1 MLSNLL
7 VYRFIVFNLVML
19 VMFAA
24 SVIMG
29 LGYEAFAQD
38 TSYIT
43 WAIAALFTVTLGST
57 GVQGWKIAGKINRY
71 KLGFSSPNKKD
82 AQKRLEKIEHIQ
94 SCANWMVTLG
104 LLGTVYGFL
113 IALSGVSVEQAANI
127 TGVQKL
133 VTHLISGAQVALYTT
148 LVGGFFGLW
157 TEVNYRMVK
166 TAAVVLEKDA
176 L

>member
-1 MLSNLL
+1 MLNNLL
-7 VYRFIVFNLVML
+7 VYRFVVFNLVML
-19 VMFAA
+19 VMLMA
-24 SVIMG
+24 SVVMG
-29 LGYEAFAQD
+29 LGYDAFTLD
-38 TSYIT
+38 ISYIT
-43 WAIAALFTVTLGST
+43 WIIAALFTITLGST
-57 GVQGWKIAGKINRY
+57 GVQGWKIAGTINRY
-71 KLGFSSPNKKD
+71 KVGQIFLGKNA

-113 IALSGVSVEQAANI
+113 IALSGVSVEQASNI

-133 VTHLISGAQVALYTT
+133 VTHLIAGAQTALYTT